1 LYVLRQAELTRQN
14 AAAIISYRFLRTSEP
29 LSVRKRKWATGKGVE
44 KEAWVVDYVDGEGNR
59 RLKTFARKKDAD
71 AFSATARVEIRE
83 GTHVAD
89 SASVTVKQAG
99 DLWIASAINSGLE
112 PTTIDQYRQHLGLH
126 IAPVIGNTLL
136 SKLNVPA
143 VRAFEDRLR
152 EHRSPAMVKKVLG
165 SLGSLLADAQERG
178 LVVRNAV
185 RDMRGRRRRGKER
198 QSERRQKGKLK
209 VGVDLPLPAEIR
221 VIVENVRGRW
231 RPLILTAIFAGLRA
245 SELRGLRWSDI
256 DFEKRL
262 IHVRQRAD
270 RFNTI
275 GRPKSVAGERV
286 VPLPPM
292 LADSLREWKRA
303 CPRSDLDLLFPNGA
317 GKIESLANII
327 NRGLIP
333 PQLTGGII
341 TNEGKAKYTGMH
353 CLRHFYA
360 SWLINRREDGGLGLP
375 PKIVQE
381 HLGHATITITLDTY
395 GHLFPRGDDT
405 AVLAAAE
412 RELLG
417 LDAT

>member
-1 LYVLRQAELTRQN
+1 M
-14 AAAIISYRFLRTSEP
+14 
-29 LSVRKRKWATGKGVE
+29 SVRKRKWATGKGVE